1 MYAPDRPI
9 PADVAIVS
17 LEPPELYPL
26 LELPPLEGGGP
37 LCVPPCLNSLRV
49 EVSIS

>member
-1 MYAPDRPI
+1 MPE
-9 PADVAIVS
+9 DVAIVS
-17 LEPPELYPL
+17 DEALPELVLEPL
-26 LELPPLEGGGP
+26 LELPPELGGAP